1 VIEEYAKWK
10 KFYPELYEKVYA
22 PKWYYAG
29 NVKSDKYSYNLYK
42 PSKEKD
48 MSEYFFPFLKEVID
62 NLQRQGHLDKLD
74 IITIIP
80 SHQTG
85 CFSPTTDALAQKLS
99 DYINLPYEKIIS
111 RIKDTRQNT
120 LRLPNALDRYNSV
133 KDSMQITRELTEKGI
148 LLLDDVRTTG
158 ITILEAKKILLEA
171 GAKRMVTV
179 CLGINSSKDRN
190 GEQEVKNE

>member
-1 VIEEYAKWK
+1 MIEEYAKWK
-10 KFYPELYEKVYA
+10 KFYPDLYEKVYA
-22 PKWYYAG
+22 PKWYYAE
-29 NVKSDKYSYNLYK
+29 NVKHDTYSYNLYK

-48 MSEYFFPFLKEVID
+48 LSKYFFPFLKEVID
-62 NLQRQGHLDKLD
+62 NLQTQGRLTALD

-85 CFSPTTDALAQKLS
+85 RFSPTTDALAQKLS

-120 LRLPNALDRYNSV
+120 LRLPNALDRFNSV
-133 KDSMQITRELTEKGI
+133 KDSMKIARELTEDGI

-171 GAKRMVTV
+171 GVKRTVTV

-190 GEQEVKNE
+190 GQMEGKK

>member
-1 VIEEYAKWK
+1 
-10 KFYPELYEKVYA
+10 
-22 PKWYYAG
+22 
-29 NVKSDKYSYNLYK
+29 
-42 PSKEKD
+42 
-48 MSEYFFPFLKEVID
+48 M
-62 NLQRQGHLDKLD
+62 
-74 IITIIP
+74 
-80 SHQTG
+80 
-85 CFSPTTDALAQKLS
+85 
-99 DYINLPYEKIIS
+99 EKILS

-133 KDSMQITRELTEKGI
+133 KDSMQITREVTEEGI

-171 GAKRMVTV
+171 GAKKTVAV